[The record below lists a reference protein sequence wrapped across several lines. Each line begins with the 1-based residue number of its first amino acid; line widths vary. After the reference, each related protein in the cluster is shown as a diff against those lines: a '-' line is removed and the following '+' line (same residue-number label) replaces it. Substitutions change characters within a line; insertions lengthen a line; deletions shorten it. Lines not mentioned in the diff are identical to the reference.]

1 MATMKDIAKKL
12 GISLSTVSKG
22 LNVGQD
28 ISDALRR
35 TILDT
40 AVELGYQ
47 NRKAVK
53 KDRRRIAVFIENMD
67 YEDPDSFGY
76 EIVLGFQMAC
86 FQGDC
91 GVSVLPLTKEFQ
103 KDFSYDAWM
112 LQEKYSGAM
121 FMGISLDDPWA
132 SQMKETAI
140 PTVLLDNFIPD
151 NPRVCTLS
159 TDSGEG
165 METALA
171 HLAALGH
178 EKIAFL
184 DGSAG
189 SMVSD
194 RRMVSYLSSMAA
206 HQLPIDPM
214 LAVYG
219 YFVAEAAPYHVPGF
233 LDAGATAILCGN
245 DLIASG
251 VIECCRERGFRV
263 PEDISVIG
271 FDDLPLAE
279 KLDPPLTTV
288 RQDRSA
294 LGRMGCYALFA
305 MIGQVP
311 LSGATLRPRLVV
323 RSSTAPARPRVA
335 LRRSE
340 DKDSVAFVNPDLYL
354 NTVRQRHLW

>member
-1 MATMKDIAKKL
+1 MATMKDIAEKL

-22 LNVGQD
+22 LNGGAD
-28 ISDALRR
+28 ISDSMRR

-76 EIVLGFQMAC
+76 EIVLGFQKAC
-86 FQGDC
+86 FQEDW
-91 GVSVLPLTKEFQ
+91 GVSVLPLTEEFQ
-103 KDFSYDAWM
+103 KACPYDAWM

-121 FMGISLDDPWA
+121 FMGISPEDPWA
-132 SQMKETAI
+132 SQMKETGI

-151 NPRVCTLS
+151 NPKVCTLS

-165 METALA
+165 MEMALA
-171 HLAALGH
+171 HLADLGH

-184 DGSAG
+184 NGSAG

-194 RRMVSYLSSMAA
+194 QRMISYLSSMAA

-245 DLIASG
+245 DLIARG
-251 VIECCRERGFRV
+251 VMECCREKGFKI

-271 FDDLPLAE
+271 FDDLPMAE

-294 LGRMGCYALFA
+294 LGRMGCYALVA
-305 MIGQVP
+305 MISQVP
-311 LSGATLRPRLVV
+311 LSAATLRPQLVV
-323 RSSTAPARPRVA
+323 RSSTGPAKPRVA
-335 LRRSE
+335 VKRSE
-340 DKDSVAFVNPDLYL
+340 DRDSVAFVNPDLYL
-354 NTVRQRHLW
+354 KTVRQRHLW

>member
-1 MATMKDIAKKL
+1 MATMKDIAEKL

-22 LNVGQD
+22 LNGGRD

-53 KDRRRIAVFIENMD
+53 KDLRRIAVFIENMD
-67 YEDPDSFGY
+67 YEDPGSFGY
-76 EIVLGFQMAC
+76 EIVLGFQKAC
-86 FQGDC
+86 FKENW
-91 GVSVLPLTKEFQ
+91 GVSVLPLTEDFQ
-103 KDFSYDAWM
+103 KQYSYDAWM

-121 FMGISLDDPWA
+121 FMGISPDDPWA
-132 SQMKETAI
+132 EGMKETGI

-151 NPRVCTLS
+151 NPKVCSLS

-165 METALA
+165 MEMALD
-171 HLAALGH
+171 HLAGLGH

-184 DGSAG
+184 DGSAH

-194 RRMVSYLSSMAA
+194 RRMLAYLSSMSARN
-206 HQLPIDPM
+206 LPIDPM

-219 YFVAEAAPYHVPGF
+219 YFVADAAPYHVPGF
-233 LDAGATAILCGN
+233 LDAGVTAILCGN

-251 VIECCRERGFRV
+251 VIECCREKGFRV
-263 PEDISVIG
+263 PEDISVVG

-279 KLDPPLTTV
+279 SLDPPLTTI
-288 RQDRSA
+288 RQHRTA
-294 LGRMGCYALFA
+294 LGRMGYYALYA
-305 MIGQVP
+305 MINQVP
-311 LSGATLRPRLVV
+311 VSAATLRPQLIV
-323 RSSTAPARPRVA
+323 RSSTGPARPRVA
-335 LRRSE
+335 LKRNDDR
-340 DKDSVAFVNPDLYL
+340 DSVAYVNPDLYL
-354 NTVRQRHLW
+354 NTVRQRNLW